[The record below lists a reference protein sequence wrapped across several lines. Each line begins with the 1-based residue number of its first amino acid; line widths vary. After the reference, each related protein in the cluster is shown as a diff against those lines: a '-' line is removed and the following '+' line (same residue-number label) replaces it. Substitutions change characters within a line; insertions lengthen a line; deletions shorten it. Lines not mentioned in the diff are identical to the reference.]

1 MKALSRRE
9 VLVAGASTAALAAC
23 GGGVSMSG
31 PMTGTATASSA
42 AALPEGLPLLSLP
55 LLTNMNASPG
65 TFSAAL
71 RAATAQSEYVPGR
84 MTATLAYN
92 GASPGPTIEATEGDR
107 ISIDFDNAIPGQP
120 STIHWHGLP
129 VPADQDGNPMDP
141 VASGA
146 RRTYEFT
153 LPADCAGTYWYHPH
167 AHQLTA
173 EQVARG
179 LAGVF
184 IVRPRIDPLPGGI
197 DEHVLLVTD
206 LRVDATGTMMG
217 WTIADMM
224 NGREGDQL
232 LVNGRRN
239 PMLDA
244 APGATLRLRLVNAT
258 SARYVRIA
266 LDGAPMTLIGT
277 DGGLLAAPV
286 AMNEWLLAPAERI
299 DVIAQ
304 MPASTA
310 TPIALRLLP
319 HDRGW
324 MMMPGMA
331 SAPMLN
337 QGALLTIRLQ
347 GSPKPAVKLPALLRS
362 IAPLPA
368 PIASKQ
374 LVLTERVG
382 MMGGASMMSGGMM
395 GWQFL
400 INGRLF
406 DPNRIDLVSNAGD
419 VEQWELVNASSMDH
433 PIHIHGT
440 QFQVVEREA
449 GGVRTRP
456 AYLAWKDT
464 VNVPRGTT
472 VRLRVRQTMPGLRMF
487 HCHILEHE
495 DQGMMGVLRVQ

>member
-1 MKALSRRE
+1 M
-9 VLVAGASTAALAAC
+9 
-23 GGGVSMSG
+23 
-31 PMTGTATASSA
+31 
-42 AALPEGLPLLSLP
+42 
-55 LLTNMNASPG
+55 
-65 TFSAAL
+65 
-71 RAATAQSEYVPGR
+71 
-84 MTATLAYN
+84 
-92 GASPGPTIEATEGDR
+92 
-107 ISIDFDNAIPGQP
+107 
-120 STIHWHGLP
+120 
-129 VPADQDGNPMDP
+129 
-141 VASGA
+141 
-146 RRTYEFT
+146 
-153 LPADCAGTYWYHPH
+153 YWYHPH
-167 AHQLTA
+167 PHQLTA

-197 DEHVLLVTD
+197 DEHVLMVTD

-217 WTIADMM
+217 WTAADMM
-224 NGREGDQL
+224 NGREGDHL
-232 LVNGRRN
+232 LINGRRN
-239 PMLDA
+239 PVLDA

-258 SARYVRIA
+258 SARYVRLA
-266 LDGAPMTLIGT
+266 LDGASMTLIGT
-277 DGGLLAAPV
+277 DGGLMAAPV
-286 AMNEWLLAPAERI
+286 PINELLLAPAERI

-310 TPIALRLLP
+310 MPIALRLLP

-324 MMMPGMA
+324 MMMSGMA

-337 QGALLTIRLQ
+337 QDALLTIRLQ
-347 GSPKPAVKLPALLRS
+347 GSQKPAVKLPALLRS

-374 LVLTERVG
+374 LVLTERVS
-382 MMGGASMMSGGMM
+382 MMTGAGMMSGGTM
-395 GWQFL
+395 GWQFV

-406 DPNRIDLVSNAGD
+406 DPNRVDLVSNAGD

-440 QFQVVEREA
+440 QFQVVERDV
-449 GGVRTRP
+449 GGVRTP
-456 AYLAWKDT
+456 AAYLAWKDT
-464 VNVPRGTT
+464 VNVPRATT